1 MTSCMVN
8 MVLRR
13 ARKIEAFDDF
23 IGIGSQLSCA
33 TQTWESY
40 MYPHFPYY
48 RAQFSFALPK
58 VKM

>member
-1 MTSCMVN
+1 MVN

-13 ARKIEAFDDF
+13 ARKMEAFDDF

-58 VKM
+58 VKI